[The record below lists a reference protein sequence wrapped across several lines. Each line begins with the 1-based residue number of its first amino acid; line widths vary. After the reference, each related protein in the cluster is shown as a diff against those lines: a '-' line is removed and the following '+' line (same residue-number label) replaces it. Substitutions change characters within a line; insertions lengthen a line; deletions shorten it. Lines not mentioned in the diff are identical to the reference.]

1 VHRGEVH
8 FGRDDAAVAVA
19 EPTLAVLGAGN
30 RVRVRARTRRSA
42 LLVAAGRPL
51 REPIVKRGPFVMN
64 SEAEIQRA
72 FADYR
77 AGVLDR

>member
-1 VHRGEVH
+1 
-8 FGRDDAAVAVA
+8 
-19 EPTLAVLGAGN
+19 
-30 RVRVRARTRRSA
+30 
-42 LLVAAGRPL
+42 LVAGRPL